1 MSRRRDSDLSRR
13 AVLGILG
20 LGGLVGLA
28 GAGGMLGLILLKNAR
43 RTAQTPPTPDPRP
56 PFVARADW
64 GALPPDHSARNES
77 GFYSADNPEGWRGY
91 DGPLAGDSGPLAG
104 DSGSLQDVYRTVVI
118 HHSANYGADDLDT
131 LLYIQDRHRNERGWA
146 DVGYH
151 FFVGKTGVIYE
162 GRALNVRGAHVA
174 GYNTGSVGVCL
185 LGNYEEQTPP
195 VEQLA
200 ATLVLV
206 EWLAG
211 ELALTHLAGHRE
223 FNTDTVCPGANLYPH
238 LDMLA
243 RAAGLIHSTDGYL
256 PSEEQ
261 LRATAAAEHT
271 TP

>member
-1 MSRRRDSDLSRR
+1 MMPPPRNDQLSRR

-43 RTAQTPPTPDPRP
+43 RAAQTPPTPTPDPRP
-56 PFVARADW
+56 PFIARADW
-64 GALPPDHSARNES
+64 GALPPDHSAANET
-77 GFYSADNPEGWRGY
+77 GFYSAENPEGWRVY
-91 DGPLAGDSGPLAG
+91 DGTLADDSN
-104 DSGSLQDVYRTVVI
+104 SLQDVYRTVVI

-131 LLYIQDRHRNERGWA
+131 LLYIQERHRGERGWA

-174 GYNTGSVGVCL
+174 GHNTGSVGVCL

-200 ATLVLV
+200 ATVVLTG
-206 EWLAG
+206 WLA
-211 ELALTHLAGHRE
+211 ETLALTHLAGHRE
-223 FNTDTVCPGANLYPH
+223 FNADTVCPGANLFPH

-243 RAAGLIHSTDGYL
+243 QAAGLARGTGGYA

-261 LRATAAAEHT
+261 IRATETAAAS
-271 TP
+271 P